1 MKLTKSRLKRIIREE
16 LNKLAREEKLD
27 ELFGFGDKPEYQQ
40 DIADEEEAQEI
51 GHTSAAAM
59 HKNRALMKQMKDCGA
74 FADALKFAAKQ
85 AGVKLPT
92 TFFGS
97 LDIKAM
103 ERQIGAADAG
113 RGADPEWA
121 KAYVAFA
128 QNHPAAWKKMR
139 ALVQAEC
146 PDLKLNLKIPS

>member
-1 MKLTKSRLKRIIREE
+1 MKVSKVQLRKVIREE
-16 LNKLAREEKLD
+16 INKLAREEKLD
-27 ELFGFGDKPEYQQ
+27 EIFGFGDKPEYQQ
-40 DIADEEEAQEI
+40 DIADEEEAEGI

-85 AGVKLPT
+85 AGVKVPT

-97 LDIKAM
+97 LDIKTM

-113 RGADPEWA
+113 RGPDPEWA

-128 QNHPAAWKKMR
+128 QNNPAAWKKMH

-146 PDLKLNLKIPS
+146 PDLKIKDPS